1 MKGECRER
9 ESSRQADCRRCGRA
23 SATAAASAEHGRARG
38 LRSSRADRSGTTA
51 PGTRL
56 REEHVVE
63 SFAISRNTVREAFRL
78 LAHEGLVDHVA
89 YRGVHVRR
97 MGADDVLALYR
108 TRRLVEPLGLRGDR
122 RWRGPGCDAGSGRQ
136 RHRCRRAE
144 RLARRRHGG
153 HRVRP
158 GDLRRLPQCAHFG
171 DVGDVPRRTAAGL
184 PAVARPRATPPAV
197 PGQKSRSPSLD
208 RSSRR
213 GCSLRP
219 SWTTT

>member
-1 MKGECRER
+1 MNEKAVVKPTVVDVDELLPPLPPRP
-9 ESSRQADCRRCGRA
+9 S
-23 SATAAASAEHGRARG
+23 TAEHAASVLRGQIAQGR
-38 LRSSRADRSGTTA
+38 L

-136 RHRCRRAE
+136 RHRCRRAD